1 MQSKSS
7 GLTSLQTK
15 AIQALLS
22 TRTRAEAAE
31 VAGCSERSIYNWLA
45 EPLFSTEL
53 LKRENILRR
62 EIGRRLSQD
71 AGRVIDLLQSIIEDE
86 IADVRLRLR
95 AADLWLSY
103 IIRTQDYSEIEERL
117 TKLEVSN
124 EYKKTG

>member
-1 MQSKSS
+1 MVQ
-7 GLTSLQTK
+7 

-86 IADVRLRLR
+86 NADVRLRLR

-117 TKLEVSN
+117 TKLEAD
-124 EYKKTG
+124 K